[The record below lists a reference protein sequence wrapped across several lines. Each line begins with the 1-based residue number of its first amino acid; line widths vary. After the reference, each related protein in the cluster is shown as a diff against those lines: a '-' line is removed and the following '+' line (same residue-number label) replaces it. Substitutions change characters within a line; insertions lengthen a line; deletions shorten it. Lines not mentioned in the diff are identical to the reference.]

1 MNIGLRNLSLT
12 VLGGMLFT
20 FCGGLPAEAGDLRIA
35 TYNVRADTGSPD
47 GGPGLTTVLQG
58 IGNAILPDG
67 NAQPVDVLALEEL
80 NYNNPSP
87 SSTLQFI
94 VSQLNA
100 IYGAG
105 TYAFDPVVDPTDGNT
120 TGNGPSGLIYNTK
133 TVTDL
138 GGVVIGTASSSGAAG
153 ADALPIATGRRNR
166 GLAVLPLRQ
175 PRQIGHQLVGR
186 RPPQC

>member
-58 IGNAILPDG
+58 IGNAILPDS

-105 TYAFDPVVDPTDGNT
+105 DVRLRSSCRSHGRQYDGKWAQW
-120 TGNGPSGLIYNTK
+120 L
-133 TVTDL
+133 DL
-138 GGVVIGTASSSGAAG
+138 QHEDG
-153 ADALPIATGRRNR
+153 D
-166 GLAVLPLRQ
+166 
-175 PRQIGHQLVGR
+175 
-186 RPPQC
+186 